1 MEHILETLS
10 RRYPQLLFPIS
21 DGVSKSFA
29 YRRAVLLG
37 KEHTG
42 TLDFTM
48 CEKDRLVRLD
58 TPVGTAE
65 ALLLYNRADFE
76 KCACAL
82 GNRCEPKELPKS
94 VGAFMISGL
103 TNWEKVR
110 SGLARHSE
118 CENNGL
124 IDWERLRAVG
134 CDYKDKIILL
144 SSGYYS
150 GVAPETVGIQA
161 EEWIEKSITIRM
173 YHELAHFIC
182 RTRYPK
188 NIDAIRDEIFAD
200 MAGIVAAFGHFDINM
215 AKTFL
220 GISGTTISENGRI
233 RYYVKD
239 CDERSVCDEAN
250 FWLSWLEKRVE
261 PTQKEKINDLIM
273 SVFDEMVS
281 NN

>member
-1 MEHILETLS
+1 M
-10 RRYPQLLFPIS
+10 LFPVS

-37 KEHTG
+37 KEYTG

-48 CEKDRLVRLD
+48 CEKDRFVRLD

-65 ALLLYNRADFE
+65 ALLLYKRTDFE

-82 GNRCEPKELPKS
+82 ANRCEPRAFPKS

-110 SGLARHSE
+110 SGLTQHRE

-150 GVAPETVGIQA
+150 GVAPETVGIR
-161 EEWIEKSITIRM
+161 EDEWIEKSITIRM
-173 YHELAHFIC
+173 YHELAHFVC

-200 MAGIVAAFGHFDINM
+200 MVGIVAAFGYFDVDM
-215 AKTFL
+215 AKKFL
-220 GISGTTISENGRI
+220 GISGTTISQEGRI
-233 RYYVKD
+233 RYYIKD
-239 CDERSVCDEAN
+239 RDENAAHDEAN
-250 FWLSWLEKRVE
+250 FWLSWLKKRIE
-261 PTQKEKINDLIM
+261 PTAKEKINDLIIT
-273 SVFDEMVS
+273 VFDEMVS
-281 NN
+281 NG